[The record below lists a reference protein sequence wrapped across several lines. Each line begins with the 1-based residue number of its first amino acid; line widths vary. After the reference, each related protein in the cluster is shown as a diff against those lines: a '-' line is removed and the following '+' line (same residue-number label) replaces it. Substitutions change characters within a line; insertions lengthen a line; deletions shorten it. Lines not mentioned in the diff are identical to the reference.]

1 MVVYLELPLD
11 CYVFNLDMAWFVC
24 LSFLQNQSLPFQ
36 TKNVVVLL

>member
-11 CYVFNLDMAWFVC
+11 CYVFNLDMVWFVC
-24 LSFLQNQSLPFQ
+24 LSFLQDQSLPFQ